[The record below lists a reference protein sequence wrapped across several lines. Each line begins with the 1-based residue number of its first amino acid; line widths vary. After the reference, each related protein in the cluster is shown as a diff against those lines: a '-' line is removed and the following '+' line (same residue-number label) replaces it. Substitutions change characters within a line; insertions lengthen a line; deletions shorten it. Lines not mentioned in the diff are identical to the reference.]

1 MASYRI
7 AHRVLAGILVAAA
20 PAAAADLVRDASESR
35 PSAIALRKRLHVNP
49 LITEP
54 DTMDFEWGGA
64 FSTGG
69 PFTLP
74 ATIRFTPE
82 GRHVYWGRTELSV
95 SFDSLSYDGSAT
107 HFGDRTTFAATCVVR
122 DGEKLDFAIA
132 PTVSA
137 LLRGDTGA
145 RLGATA
151 IARYDVGRSSAGVT
165 VAWSSAT
172 HASPTNPSGTLD
184 IGAGYGY
191 RLKPSGPLG
200 HLTAHANWLWEKS
213 TGTVRQMSVF
223 EGVEYQITDP
233 VAVDFSA
240 QHLSLW
246 GGPTDHQIVIGLTV
260 STGRLHRRETT
271 AGSPTSRS
279 RPPETPHR

>member
-1 MASYRI
+1 MAHCI
-7 AHRVLAGILVAAA
+7 VAGVLLAA
-20 PAAAADLVRDASESR
+20 PGVSADLRDAAESR

-54 DTMDFEWGGA
+54 DTLEVEWGGA

-82 GRHVYWGRTELSV
+82 GRHVWWGRTELSV
-95 SFDSLSYDGSAT
+95 SFDSLSYDSGT
-107 HFGDRTTFAATCVVR
+107 TRFGDRTTFAATCVVR

-132 PTVSA
+132 PTVTA

-145 RLGATA
+145 RLGTTA
-151 IARYDVGRSSAGVT
+151 IARYDVGRSSAGIT
-165 VAWSSAT
+165 VAWTAAT
-172 HASPTNPSGTLD
+172 HASDTNPAGTLD
-184 IGAGYGY
+184 VGAGYGY
-191 RLKPSGPLG
+191 RLKASGPLG
-200 HLTAHANWLWEKS
+200 HLTAHTNWLWEKS
-213 TGTVRQMSVF
+213 TGLVRQVSVF

-240 QHLSLW
+240 QHLNLW

-260 STGRLHRRETT
+260 STGRLHHRERP
-271 AGSPTSRS
+271 ADSPISPS
-279 RPPETPHR
+279 RPPETPRR

>member
-1 MASYRI
+1 VAS
-7 AHRVLAGILVAAA
+7 HRTIQRFTAVILLTTSGI
-20 PAAAADLVRDASESR
+20 AADLARDASDNR

-69 PFTLP
+69 PFTFP
-74 ATIRFTPE
+74 ATIRFSPE

-95 SFDSLSYDGSAT
+95 SFDSLSYDGTAT
-107 HFGDRTTFAATCVVR
+107 HFSDRTTFAATCVLH
-122 DGEKLDFAIA
+122 DGEKLDIAIA

-151 IARYDVGRSSAGVT
+151 LARYDVGRSSAGLT

-172 HASPTNPSGTLD
+172 HASLTNPPGTWD
-184 IGAGYGY
+184 VGAGYGY
-191 RLKPSGPLG
+191 RLRPSGPLG
-200 HLTAHANWLWEKS
+200 HLTAHTNWLWEKS
-213 TGTVRQMSVF
+213 TGIGRQMSVF

-240 QHLSLW
+240 QHLNVW
-246 GGPTDHQIVIGLTV
+246 GGPIDNQVVIGLTV
-260 STGRLHRRETT
+260 STGRLHHREKP
-271 AGSPTSRS
+271 AGSLNGPA
-279 RPPETPHR
+279 PHR